1 MVEIPKAMVVEQIRS
16 RSGAEKANEAD
27 KELPDKLDSDNDAG
41 LLQKYGISP
50 EDLRD
55 KFGGGSPA
63 VG

>member
-1 MVEIPKAMVVEQIRS
+1 MAEIREAMAVEQIRS
-16 RSGAEKANEAD
+16 RSGAETANEAD
-27 KELPDKLDSDNDAG
+27 KALPHRLDADNDAG

-50 EDLRD
+50 EDLCD